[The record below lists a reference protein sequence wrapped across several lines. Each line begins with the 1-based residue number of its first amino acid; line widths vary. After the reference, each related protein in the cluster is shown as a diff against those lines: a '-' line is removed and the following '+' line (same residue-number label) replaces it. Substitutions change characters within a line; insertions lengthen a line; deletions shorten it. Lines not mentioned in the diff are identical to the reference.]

1 MVPFSIKMSISQI
14 QASEIVFR
22 VSQFKYLFDFYAMWK
37 NTSDF
42 VIRRL
47 RVDVSWCEKIDEI
60 VSFRATGSLGSGRG
74 VKGRLRQM
82 VWKLNCNGFRPIIH
96 TKTDHMGYFQELTH
110 FSKINF
116 QYRYRT
122 NVI

>member
-1 MVPFSIKMSISQI
+1 MSISQI

-37 NTSDF
+37 NTSYF

-60 VSFRATGSLGSGRG
+60 VSFRATGSLGLGRG
-74 VKGRLRQM
+74 VKGRLRQ
-82 VWKLNCNGFRPIIH
+82 I
-96 TKTDHMGYFQELTH
+96 
-110 FSKINF
+110 
-116 QYRYRT
+116 
-122 NVI
+122 